1 MDHVMPQG
9 SVGDPVSV
17 WLRRFLQDAHG
28 DILKPPITRELV
40 ELAVE
45 LSRRC

>member
-1 MDHVMPQG
+1 MDHVMSQG

-17 WLRRFLQDAHG
+17 WLRRSLPDAHD
-28 DILKPPITRELV
+28 DILKAPVPLELV

-45 LSRRC
+45 LSRHC